1 MRSTAALALVA
12 ALLGGSVARADDDVA
27 NFYKGRQVMLLVGSG
42 AGGTYDLSARALARH
57 IGSHIPG
64 NPSVVVQNVP
74 GAGGLTLA
82 NQIYNISPR
91 DGSVFAL
98 TNNGVPTAP
107 YLSPDQTHFDPRRL
121 SWLGS
126 SNRESEIVFLWHAAP
141 VDSMEDLFRKEVI
154 VGGVAPGTAT
164 VDYPL
169 VANVILGTK
178 FKVIS
183 GYASTPPIDLA
194 MERGEVMGDAG
205 LGWTTAKAE
214 DAQLIAEKKVKIVAQ
229 YGFQKAPDLPDVPL
243 FGFGKT
249 DSDRQVL
256 ALLYARQ
263 DYGRPFFAPP
273 DVPKARLDA
282 LRAAFDATV
291 KDLAFLADAKQMK
304 WDIDPVE
311 AAELVQLTDRLAAT
325 PPEVAARLRNILN
338 AKVETK

>member
-1 MRSTAALALVA
+1 M
-12 ALLGGSVARADDDVA
+12 
-27 NFYKGRQVMLLVGSG
+27 
-42 AGGTYDLSARALARH
+42 
-57 IGSHIPG
+57 II
-64 NPSVVVQNVP
+64 
-74 GAGGLTLA
+74 
-82 NQIYNISPR
+82 
-91 DGSVFAL
+91 
-98 TNNGVPTAP
+98 
-107 YLSPDQTHFDPRRL
+107 
-121 SWLGS
+121 
-126 SNRESEIVFLWHAAP
+126 
-141 VDSMEDLFRKEVI
+141 
-154 VGGVAPGTAT
+154 GGVAPGTAT

-169 VANVILGTK
+169 VANAILGTK

-229 YGFQKAPDLPDVPL
+229 YGFRKASDLPDVPL

-263 DYGRPFFAPP
+263 DYGRPLFAPP

-282 LRAAFDATV
+282 LRAAFDATM
-291 KDLAFLADAKQMK
+291 KDPAFIAEAKQMK

-311 AAELVQLTDRLAAT
+311 ATELEQLTDRLATT
-325 PPEVAARLRNILN
+325 PPEVAARLRDILN
-338 AKVETK
+338 SKVQTK